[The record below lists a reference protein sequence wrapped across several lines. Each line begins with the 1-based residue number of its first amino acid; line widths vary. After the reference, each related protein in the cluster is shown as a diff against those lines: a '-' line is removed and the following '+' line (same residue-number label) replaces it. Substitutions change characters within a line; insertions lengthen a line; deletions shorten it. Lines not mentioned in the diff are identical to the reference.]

1 MEDSCRLPE
10 KVARGERHPSGGERG
25 RGRGCG
31 RGGERAVGVGSR
43 GGRGRG
49 TAAGRE
55 VEEKTEADS
64 HGAGIS

>member
-1 MEDSCRLPE
+1 MEDSCGLPE
-10 KVARGERHPSGGERG
+10 EVARGERHASGGERRGGG
-25 RGRGCG
+25 RS
-31 RGGERAVGVGSR
+31 GERAVGV

-64 HGAGIS
+64 HGAEIS

>member
-10 KVARGERHPSGGERG
+10 KVARGERHPSGGER
-25 RGRGCG
+25 G